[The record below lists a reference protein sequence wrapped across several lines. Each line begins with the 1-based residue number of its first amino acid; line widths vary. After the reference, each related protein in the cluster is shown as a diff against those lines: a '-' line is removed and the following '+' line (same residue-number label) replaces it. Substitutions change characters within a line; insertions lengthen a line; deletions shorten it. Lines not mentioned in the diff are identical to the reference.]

1 MSFFDLINLKIKE
14 NKMRKINGKIFQISL
29 IIV

>member
-1 MSFFDLINLKIKE
+1 MSFFGLINLKIKV
-14 NKMRKINGKIFQISL
+14 NKMRKINGKIFQIDL

>member
-1 MSFFDLINLKIKE
+1 MSFFGLINLKIKE
-14 NKMRKINGKIFQISL
+14 NKMRKINGKIFQIDL